1 MFPTLDPKKMEKML
15 KKLGIETEPI
25 DATEVLIKTPSG
37 EIKITNPQVIKTTMK
52 GQVIFQ
58 ISGSVEEAVSEADI
72 NLVMEQ
78 SGCKDRDLVEKTLRE
93 TQGDVVE
100 AIMKL
105 KKQS

>member
-25 DATEVLIKTPSG
+25 YATEVLIKTPSG
-37 EIKITNPQVIKTTMK
+37 EIRITNPRVIKTTMK

-58 ISGSVEEAVSEADI
+58 ISGSVEEAVSEEDI
-72 NLVMEQ
+72 KLVMEQ
-78 SGCKDRDLVEKTLRE
+78 SGCRDRSLVEKTLKE

-100 AIMKL
+100 AIMRL
-105 KKQS
+105 KK